1 MNIMTIARIRSVF
14 AMATLSLAFACGS
27 PDAKGPKLV
36 PGDMPSGET
45 WTGVYYHPVFGYLH
59 LVEEGTNVV
68 GRWKTT
74 DQSRWGELSG
84 KKAGNLLHY
93 AWKEHKIG
101 MVGAAAESTGHGY
114 FQYKPGTVNPTISE
128 LDGQFGL
135 NESETGSDWHNIKQ
149 QGRQPDL
156 KSVTSDVPGQTG
168 GNPGWQ

>member
-1 MNIMTIARIRSVF
+1 MARICSVF
-14 AMATLSLAFACGS
+14 ASVAALSLGVVTSGCGNG
-27 PDAKGPKLV
+27 DPKTPKVV
-36 PGDMPSGET
+36 PGDMPSGES

-84 KKAGNLLHY
+84 TKSGNVLHY

-114 FQYKPGTVNPTISE
+114 FQYKPGTDNPTIAE

-135 NESETGSDWHNIKQ
+135 GAAETGSDWHNIKQ
-149 QGRQPDL
+149 QGRTADL
-156 KSVTSDVPGQTG
+156 KSVTADVPGQTG